1 LSPSVKCQLERV
13 PKQIR
18 VKTRAIVTF
27 LNYMHSEMR
36 CCLISQ
42 VIPISHKMKIPNPK
56 KKRPVARNAEELKSE
71 AWFLKTRGRVSSL
84 ESALNIKDGFF
95 WELSHSGDDWSF
107 LLKIHTLLEM
117 AIAHLIQQ
125 RIDIDELNLIIEKV
139 PMNGGAAS
147 KMKIASALSLLDND
161 TDKFLDALTK
171 LRNKAA
177 HQIDSV
183 NLTMDDF
190 IKLIQKSE
198 VKHLFLRPGP
208 NLSEDEVVAS
218 VLSSPRFAI
227 WASSLNL
234 LSAIYEKKAKILTP
248 RLVQTL
254 SSNFLRGENYSSG
267 LKGLLD
273 L

>member
-1 LSPSVKCQLERV
+1 
-13 PKQIR
+13 
-18 VKTRAIVTF
+18 
-27 LNYMHSEMR
+27 
-36 CCLISQ
+36 
-42 VIPISHKMKIPNPK
+42 MKIPNPK
-56 KKRPVARNAEELKSE
+56 KKPSVTGNAEDLKSE
-71 AWFLKTRGRVSSL
+71 GWLLKTRARVSSL
-84 ESALNIKDGFF
+84 ESALNIKNGFF

-107 LLKIHTLLEM
+107 LLKVHTLLEM

-125 RIDIDELNLIIEKV
+125 RIGIDELNLIIEKV

-183 NLTMDDF
+183 NLTMGDF

-208 NLSEDEVVAS
+208 NFSEDEVVAS
-218 VLSSPRFAI
+218 VMSSPRFSI

-234 LSAIYEKKAKILTP
+234 LSAIYEKKTEILTP
-248 RLVQTL
+248 KLVQAL
-254 SSNFLRGENYSSG
+254 SSNFLSGESYNSG
-267 LKGLLD
+267 LRGLLD